1 MQRFLAELKQRKVY
15 RVAMVYAGVA
25 WLLLQLADVVFPPLG
40 LPDWSIT
47 LVLVIAA
54 IGFPVAIILAWVFDL
69 TSEGVTRT
77 HTAVPAQSHPLSLS
91 RVIEFCLIGILV
103 FAVGYLY
110 LERLAVQGG
119 NVEVERVISPRS
131 VAVLPFANLSGDESN
146 EAFTNGIH
154 DDLVSHVSRIGSIRT
169 ISRTSVLQYRETRKT
184 IPEIAR
190 DLGVE
195 AVLEGG
201 VQRAGNRVRINAQLI
216 DAGTDETL
224 WADSFDRELTAH
236 NIFSIQS
243 EIAMA
248 IANALRVTLTAD
260 EQQRLLSVPTT
271 NIAALETYF
280 IGKRMLEDRT
290 KESLLAAVEYFEKV
304 IELDPKFALAHS
316 GLADAYMLLP
326 EYWASVDRDMVNR
339 KSNSAVEKALE
350 LDPDL
355 PEVITSLAWNR
366 LIHDYDWEGAE
377 ATFNRALE
385 IQSNNTNALHW
396 ISHTLSWQGRHDE
409 ALEYARRAVSVDPLS
424 LLMQMNLVYIMVD
437 AGQYDVALELG
448 HQLKDREPEYYALR
462 RNLWLHELRA
472 RRPES
477 AAKTFSLWAAV
488 IDADLVA
495 AKEVGQMF
503 IDYARIGTVGDLSQD
518 LIRRLKLGAEDLPQV
533 YAFIGN
539 RDGAL
544 DTLERAAAGRT
555 GSRSVLSMK
564 VNPGYD
570 FIREEPRFKALLN
583 KVGLPE

>member
-1 MQRFLAELKQRKVY
+1 MQKFLAELKQRKVY
-15 RVAMVYAGVA
+15 KVAVVYAAIA
-25 WLLLQLADVVFPPLG
+25 WLLLQLSDVIFPPLG
-40 LPDWSIT
+40 LPEQAIT

-54 IGFPVAIILAWVFDL
+54 AGFPIALVLAWVFDL
-69 TSEGVTRT
+69 TSKGVTRT
-77 HTAVPAQSHPLSLS
+77 TTGVPFQPHPLSRS
-91 RVIEFCLIGILV
+91 RVIEFALIGVLV

-110 LERLAVQGG
+110 LDRLASQGG
-119 NVEVERVISPRS
+119 KSEIGRETSARS
-131 VAVLPFANLSGDESN
+131 VAVLPFANLSGEESN

-169 ISRTSVLQYRETRKT
+169 ISRTSVIQYRETMKT
-184 IPEIAR
+184 IPEIAKE
-190 DLGVE
+190 LGVG

-201 VQRAGNRVRINAQLI
+201 VQRVGDRVRINAQLI
-216 DAGTDETL
+216 DAGTDRHL

-248 IANALRVTLTAD
+248 IANALQVTLTAD
-260 EQQRLLSVPTT
+260 EQRRLVSVPTN

-290 KESLLAAVEYFEKV
+290 KESLQAAVEYFEKV
-304 IELDPKFALAHS
+304 IELDPNFALAHS

-326 EYWASVDRDMVNR
+326 EYWSGADRDMVIR
-339 KSNSAVEKALE
+339 KSNSAVENALE
-350 LDPDL
+350 LDPEL

-366 LIHDYDWEGAE
+366 LIHDYDWKGAE
-377 ATFNRALE
+377 ETFNRALE

-396 ISHTLSWQGRHDE
+396 ISHTLSWQGRHEE

-424 LLMQMNLVYIMVD
+424 LLMQMNLVYILVD

-448 HQLKDREPEYYALR
+448 NQLESREPEYYALR
-462 RNLWLHELRA
+462 RNLWLHQLRA
-472 RRPES
+472 SRPEN
-477 AAKTFSLWAAV
+477 AAKTFRSWAAV
-488 IDADLVA
+488 TNADLVA
-495 AKEVGQMF
+495 AEEVGQMF
-503 IDYARIGTVGDLSQD
+503 IDYAQNGTVGDLSPE

-539 RDGAL
+539 REGTLDAL
-544 DTLERAAAGRT
+544 EQAAAGRT

-570 FIREEPRFKALLN
+570 FIRGDTRFKTLLN
-583 KVGLPE
+583 KVGLSE

>member
-15 RVAMVYAGVA
+15 KVAVVYAAVA
-25 WLLLQLADVVFPPLG
+25 WLLLQLSDVIISPLG
-40 LPDWSIT
+40 LPEWSIT

-54 IGFPVAIILAWVFDL
+54 TGFPIALVLAWVFDL
-69 TSEGVTRT
+69 TREGVTRT
-77 HTAVPAQSHPLSLS
+77 KAGRSAQPPPLSFS
-91 RVIEFCLIGILV
+91 RLMEFALIGVLV

-110 LERLAVQGG
+110 LDRLTLQEK
-119 NVEVERVISPRS
+119 NVEAKSGVAARS
-131 VAVLPFANLSGDESN
+131 VAVLPFTNLSGDESN

-154 DDLVSHVSRIGSIRT
+154 DDLVSHVSRISSIRT
-169 ISRTSVLQYRETRKT
+169 ISRTSVLQYRETTKT
-184 IPEIAR
+184 IPEIAKEL
-190 DLGVE
+190 DVA

-201 VQRAGNRVRINAQLI
+201 VQRVGDRVRINAQLI
-216 DAGTDETL
+216 DAGTDSHL

-236 NIFSIQS
+236 NVFSIQS

-248 IANALRVTLTAD
+248 IANALQVELTAD
-260 EQQRLLSVPTT
+260 EQRRLVSVPTN

-304 IELDPKFALAHS
+304 IELDPNFALAYS

-326 EYWASVDRDMVNR
+326 EYSASVDRGMVIR
-339 KSNSAVEKALE
+339 KSDSAVENALK

-366 LIHDYDWEGAE
+366 LIHEYDWKGAE
-377 ATFNRALE
+377 ETFSRALE

-396 ISHTLSWQGRHDE
+396 ISHTLSWQGRHEE

-437 AGQYDVALELG
+437 SGQYDAALELG
-448 HQLKDREPEYYALR
+448 EQLKDREPGYDALR

-472 RRPES
+472 GRPES
-477 AAKTFSLWAAV
+477 AARGFSSWAA
-488 IDADLVA
+488 ITNADLEA
-495 AKEVGQMF
+495 AEEVGQMF
-503 IDYARIGTVGDLSQD
+503 ISYARNGTVGDLSQD
-518 LIRRLKLGAEDLPQV
+518 LISRLKLGAEDLPQV

-539 RDGAL
+539 REGTLDAL
-544 DTLERAAAGRT
+544 EQAAAGRT

-570 FIREEPRFKALLN
+570 FIREDLRFKTLLE
-583 KVGLPE
+583 KVGLSE